1 MGWIDKALNEA
12 RQKRESDGSPKKK
25 VASKPKRTAKAAPPE
40 VQPAPQQKPAPA
52 QRVQEPSKSRAQVST
67 LRSKQVFKPARQ
79 VEVNQQILQ
88 QNRILTSVQDPG
100 ITSAYKMLR
109 TRVLQRMRANNW
121 NSLAVT
127 STAPGDGKTTT
138 SINLAISLAKNVNHN
153 VFLVDLDLRRPSIHR
168 YFGFKPKRG
177 LGDYLL
183 GKASPEDIVVDP
195 GVERLNII
203 PNDHPFDNSSEQLS
217 SPKMLK
223 LVEYL
228 TTSDPSR
235 IIVFDT
241 PPLLVT
247 DDMLAFS
254 PYIDAIML
262 VVSEGKTKRE
272 EIQRATHLLQDTNV
286 LGTVLNRSSESASG
300 YGYGYY
306 Y

>member
-1 MGWIDKALNEA
+1 MGWIDKALHEA
-12 RQKRESDGSPKKK
+12 RQKRESEPDSGKTKSSSAKKPTPPELQPAK
-25 VASKPKRTAKAAPPE
+25 KANAERAKAP
-40 VQPAPQQKPAPA
+40 V
-52 QRVQEPSKSRAQVST
+52 SK
-67 LRSKQVFKPARQ
+67 LRSNQAYKPARR
-79 VEVNQQILQ
+79 VEVNPQVLQ
-88 QNRILTSVQDPG
+88 QNRIITSIQDPG

-121 NSLAVT
+121 NTLAVT

-183 GKASPEDIVVDP
+183 GKANPEDIVVDP
-195 GVERLNII
+195 GVERLMII

-235 IIVFDT
+235 IIIFDT

-254 PYIDAIML
+254 PFIDAIML

-286 LGTVLNRSSESASG
+286 LGTVLNRSEEAASG